1 MMGIIDFLN
10 PLLFW
15 KILKKVLINAKN
27 RRYYVKQMQKL
38 EEDGILKQMGMRL
51 DLRRRAY
58 YILNLEPETLM
69 MGSEVLDLER
79 SRVLES
85 VNLRKPT
92 FEKAD
97 LLELIEIKTQRIKT
111 EDYYAYLI
119 QIKYRPSSTVWNLV
133 HVISWISLLT
143 ICSIWLINQRSL
155 ILEQSKRL
163 IDLLTS

>member
-1 MMGIIDFLN
+1 MIGLIDFLN

-15 KILKKVLINAKN
+15 KVLKKVLINIKN
-27 RRYYVKQMQKL
+27 RRYYVQQMQKL
-38 EEDGILKQMGMRL
+38 AEDGTLKQMGMRL
-51 DLRRRAY
+51 DLRSRAY

-85 VNLRKPT
+85 INLRKAV

-97 LLELIEIKTQRIKT
+97 LVELIEVETQRIKN

-119 QIKYRPSSTVWNLV
+119 QVKYRPSSTYWNLA
-133 HVISWISLLT
+133 HAISWITLFAMGA
-143 ICSIWLINQRSL
+143 ISIISHRDVIWGQAKQI
-155 ILEQSKRL
+155 
-163 IDLLTS
+163 IDLLTT